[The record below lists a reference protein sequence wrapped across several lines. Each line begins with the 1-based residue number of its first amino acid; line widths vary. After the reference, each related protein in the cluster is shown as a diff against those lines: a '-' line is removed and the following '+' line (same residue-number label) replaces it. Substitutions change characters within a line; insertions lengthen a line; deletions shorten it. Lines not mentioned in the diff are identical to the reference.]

1 MKKLLLILL
10 CLPMIGFGQFHSIDQ
25 FEPDL
30 ICPGNDNHQPYYY
43 PYQDLGLYTH
53 SQLDLLI
60 SDWVDFGYNPVFFP
74 DSFNVDVLSPF
85 VFSSSGLINYSNQ
98 KLDSYTNNISTILG
112 PVNFDKICNY
122 QGNQIYSYHMSEIGY
137 SNDGITDNY
146 SYNSGGQLVTKTRTD
161 FFSQTLLW
169 TKDFIYDS
177 SNQLI
182 KINYYT
188 ASSSTTPYRTD
199 TLTYFSNGNL
209 DNVSIS
215 DDRKYE
221 YNYNTS
227 SGYCESIL
235 LYYSNTFID
244 TVCEY
249 TFYLTGNNVNRLQ
262 EYHLKSYLCSGG
274 IPSLELEERYT
285 YTYDSQDRIL
295 AEESYGDNGT
305 LGHIWNY
312 FYSTTTSST
321 ELTSSNIF
329 SNRELVKITDVLGR
343 EKKGNKNE
351 PLFYIYD
358 DGTVEKRIVIE

>member
-1 MKKLLLILL
+1 MKKLLLTLL
-10 CLPMIGFGQFHSIDQ
+10 CLPMTGFGQFHSIDQ

-43 PYQDLGLYTH
+43 PYQDLGLYTN

-60 SDWVDFGYNPVFFP
+60 SDYLDFGYKPVFTP
-74 DSFNVDVLSPF
+74 DSFYVDVLSPI

-98 KLDSYTNNISTILG
+98 KLDSWTNNISTFLG
-112 PVNFDKICNY
+112 PVNFEQICNY
-122 QGNQIYSYHMSEIGY
+122 QGNKIDSYHMSDIGY

-146 SYNSGGQLVTKTRTD
+146 SYTSGGQLVTKTRTD

-221 YNYNTS
+221 YNYNIS

-235 LYYSNTFID
+235 LYYNNIFID

-249 TFYLTGNNVNRLQ
+249 TFYVTPNSNARLQ
-262 EYHLKSYLCSGG
+262 EYHLKSYVCSGG
-274 IPSLELEERYT
+274 SPSLELEERYS
-285 YTYDSQDRIL
+285 YTYDSFDRIL
-295 AEESYGDNGT
+295 TEHSYEDDGS
-305 LGHIWNY
+305 LAHIWYYYYNSNPSSIIENY
-312 FYSTTTSST
+312 KSNK
-321 ELTSSNIF
+321 EL
-329 SNRELVKITDVLGR
+329 LKVTDLLGR
-343 EKKGNKNE
+343 ETKQTNQ